1 MKFQWT
7 KNEFG
12 RSGILA
18 IPEIG
23 DSQPLVDTFYM
34 DYLIENLDQ
43 DRLAIAAALVF
54 GPYTSS
60 RMSFSCPVSSEV
72 ARAIESFHE
81 MSGLRVDPVN
91 YSENHSPHGDS
102 ILHVSSRPQRGSG
115 LNRIGHQRRLD
126 VALLPTDK
134 NSGALL
140 TMDTLDVSSNAWLH
154 SDFLSL
160 PYAEDLCKIAS
171 GVLLSADLSA
181 AGVAI
186 CKSDATLPSAIFEGA
201 QRLLDTVGL
210 SLGLSECAE
219 ELS

>member
-7 KNEFG
+7 KNEYG

-18 IPEIG
+18 IPESG
-23 DSQPLVDTFYM
+23 DSQPLIDTFYM

-54 GPYTSS
+54 GPYAGI
-60 RMSFSCPVSSEV
+60 RMSFSGAVSAAV
-72 ARAIESFHE
+72 AREIESFHQL
-81 MSGLRVDPVN
+81 SGLRVDPVA
-91 YSENHSPHGDS
+91 YGENHSPHGDS
-102 ILHVSSRPQRGSG
+102 VLHVTSRQRHTKHE
-115 LNRIGHQRRLD
+115 NRIGQQRRLD

-140 TMDTLDVSSNAWLH
+140 TMDSLDVSSNAWLH
-154 SDFLSL
+154 SEFLAT
-160 PYAEDLCKIAS
+160 PYADDLCRIAS

-181 AGVAI
+181 AGVAV
-186 CKSDATLPSAIFEGA
+186 CRSDAALPAHILQNA

-210 SLGLSECAE
+210 SLGLVDCTEH
-219 ELS
+219 LS